1 MVRTPVLP
9 PQGTWVRS
17 LVEELRFCKLDSM
30 AKKKKKKK
38 APPILKEIKWK
49 KAPKLCQKKKI
60 LREIGFTLLYVKVF
74 VFYQYNKI

>member
-38 APPILKEIKWK
+38 STTYFKGDKMEKGTKIMPKEKNSKRDWIYPCICDSVCILS
-49 KAPKLCQKKKI
+49 
-60 LREIGFTLLYVKVF
+60 V
-74 VFYQYNKI
+74 